1 MKRKLIA
8 LCVSSVLVGTGIIFN
23 MNQDVSAPTVEKFT
37 EDTSASVSKH
47 DTKVSK
53 HENVDKDEKS
63 IAASTNRKAETKK
76 SKNEE
81 SSTEKSE
88 SQNSSSKQTSTSKS
102 ETKASVS
109 SESKKQTSK
118 KEGSSKSSSGSDQK
132 TSTSNSS
139 NASSKSNNVVVSQP
153 VEKPNE
159 SKQEP
164 AVESTPTPEPTRPS
178 YACPG
183 GVNPDVSCDVI
194 LDTNFY
200 YATYGSQAEAD
211 AAGMYYLDEV
221 MYIGDIEIT
230 NYSVQPVY
238 RNDYSIAYYGLNL
251 WSNGTL
257 IQ

>member
-8 LCVSSVLVGTGIIFN
+8 LCVSSVLVGSGIVFN
-23 MNQDVSAPTVEKFT
+23 MNQDVSVPTVEKFT
-37 EDTSASVSKH
+37 EDTSTNVSKH
-47 DTKVSK
+47 EATVSE
-53 HENVDKDEKS
+53 HENVDKDEKT
-63 IAASTNRKAETKK
+63 STGDTIK
-76 SKNEE
+76 KNESKE
-81 SSTEKSE
+81 EKQKEKVTGKSE
-88 SQNSSSKQTSTSKS
+88 FKTT
-102 ETKASVS
+102 SVS
-109 SESKKQTSK
+109 SEGKRQDSK
-118 KEGSSKSSSGSDQK
+118 KESSTKSSSSSDQK
-132 TSTSNSS
+132 VSTSNSS
-139 NASSKSNNVVVSQP
+139 NASSKSNNDVVKQP
-153 VEKPNE
+153 VEKPDE

-164 AVESTPTPEPTRPS
+164 VVEPTPASEPTRPS

-183 GVNPDVSCDVI
+183 GVNPDVNCDVI

-200 YATYGSQAEAD
+200 YATYSSQAEAD

-238 RNDYSIAYYGLNL
+238 RNDHSIAYYGLNL